1 MSVQAGCL
9 DISRYIKWGRYPHAC
24 CGSWM
29 WACEHAEI
37 TQSLRG
43 PDFLLLHRLL
53 CSYFTRSL
61 CGMAAPDLERVMVK
75 SGAKVIKQHGI
86 SFSLFHLLDE
96 DWSSPPK
103 SSGSSFAQAKINHRP
118 RLFTREVKRKVMSNE
133 WLGFSQPP
141 TGFVLY
147 GRWQRAERGLGGLPR
162 SYSINLCPCVHM
174 LLACSN
180 DMDCFDCQHTF
191 CASST
196 LLGVKPSG
204 SCAFTELSR
213 AEMGCVIRH
222 QWTKTEESWVK

>member
-1 MSVQAGCL
+1 MGKVPAFTWQM
-9 DISRYIKWGRYPHAC
+9 HAC

-29 WACEHAEI
+29 WACEHGRDYTKFKRTWLSSFAQIPLLIFYTFSLWHGCTWPWRSYGEI
-37 TQSLRG
+37 RCKSNKTTWSI
-43 PDFLLLHRLL
+43 FL
-53 CSYFTRSL
+53 F
-61 CGMAAPDLERVMVK
+61 
-75 SGAKVIKQHGI
+75 
-86 SFSLFHLLDE
+86 LFHLLDE

-103 SSGSSFAQAKINHRP
+103 SSGSSLAQAKINHRP
-118 RLFTREVKRKVMSNE
+118 RLFTREVKRKVVSNE
-133 WLGFSQPP
+133 WLSFSQPP

-147 GRWQRAERGLGGLPR
+147 GRWRRAERGLGGLPR

-204 SCAFTELSR
+204 SCAFTGL
-213 AEMGCVIRH
+213 CN
-222 QWTKTEESWVK
+222 